1 MSNKVALLLLTITG
15 LFATS
20 VVASPVLQSACTLA
34 QAPSSGASR
43 PQRGMATWLAWQD
56 SDDGDFLPLSRQQL
70 TAASPVLPIPSCA
83 RVTNL
88 SNARA
93 VVVLVDQRSPTHSYG
108 LLQLGNAAAEALDI
122 HAATPIEL
130 QDLAPAAAD
139 ASAPALAR
147 VEKKNFL
154 WSAAYANSIQAE
166 QHLLAA
172 KQAGLGELRI
182 APGLINGDW
191 SYRLRL
197 GPLPDAISPAILAKT
212 LRKAGL
218 DFHTS
223 END

>member
-1 MSNKVALLLLTITG
+1 VNKKLVILVLVVAG
-15 LFATS
+15 LFAAPAG
-20 VVASPVLQSACTLA
+20 ASTILQSACTLT
-34 QAPSSGASR
+34 QAASSASSP
-43 PQRGMATWLAWQD
+43 PQRGMATWLAWED
-56 SDDGDFLPLSRQQL
+56 NEDGNINPLSNAQL

-88 SNARA
+88 VNARA
-93 VVVLVDQRSPTHSYG
+93 VVVLIDQRSPAHSYG

-130 QDLAPAAAD
+130 QDLAPAATD
-139 ASAPALAR
+139 ASEPVLAR

-166 QHLLAA
+166 QHLLAT
-172 KQAGLGELRI
+172 KRAGLAELRI
-182 APGLINGDW
+182 APGLINGEW

-197 GPLPDAISPAILAKT
+197 GPLPDAISPAILAQT

>member
-1 MSNKVALLLLTITG
+1 MSKRVALFVLAITG
-15 LFATS
+15 FLGTP
-20 VVASPVLQSACTLA
+20 VIASPILQSACTLA
-34 QAPSSGASR
+34 QTPSSAASPPR
-43 PQRGMATWLAWQD
+43 RGMATWLAWQD
-56 SDDGDFLPLSRQQL
+56 NDDGDFTPLSREQL
-70 TAASPVLPIPSCA
+70 TAASSTLPIPSCA

-88 SNARA
+88 SNSRT
-93 VVVLVDQRSPTHSYG
+93 VVVLIDQRSPAHSFG
-108 LLQLGNAAAEALDI
+108 LLQLGSAAAEALDI
-122 HAATPIEL
+122 HSATPIEL
-130 QDLAPAAAD
+130 QDLAPAAANT
-139 ASAPALAR
+139 SAPALAR

-154 WSAAYANSIQAE
+154 WSTQYANSLRAE

-172 KQAGLGELRI
+172 KQAGLGELRV

-218 DFHTS
+218 DFRTS